1 MTQVSDPG
9 VDILELIELRAPT
22 LSTAERAIAEAILSD
37 PAAASQKTIGQLA
50 QEAGS
55 SEATV
60 TRFCKSIGVSGY
72 PHLRL
77 RLAVA
82 EERRRSG
89 SGEGET
95 GIALLGELDPE
106 DTISTILRKVA
117 AADARAIEVT
127 LNGLDQEALSAVVD
141 ALVRAPRIMTFGVA
155 ASATA
160 ACDATAKL
168 NLAGRAAHVAH
179 DVHTALM
186 VLTNFSASDL
196 VLAFSHS
203 GRARDVVDL
212 LTLARERGVA
222 SVVVTS
228 DGASPAARVADHVL
242 LTAAREVTFRS
253 GGIASRMAQLA
264 VVDALFVVLAHRRFE
279 LSVASAEAM
288 HESVASYVIGT
299 EKGRR

>member
-1 MTQVSDPG
+1 MTQVSDPS

-22 LSTAERAIAEAILSD
+22 LSTAERAIAAAILTD
-37 PAAASQKTIGQLA
+37 PGAASEKTIGQLA

-60 TRFCKSIGVSGY
+60 TRFCKSIGLSGY

-82 EERRRSG
+82 QERRRG
-89 SGEGET
+89 GGDGET

-106 DTISTILRKVA
+106 DTVGTILHKVA

-127 LNGLDQEALSAVVD
+127 LNGLDHAVLGTVVD
-141 ALVRAPRIMTFGVA
+141 ALVGASRIMTFGVA
-155 ASATA
+155 SSATA
-160 ACDATAKL
+160 AFDATAKL
-168 NLAGRAAHVAH
+168 NLAGRAASVAH

-186 VLTNFSASDL
+186 VLTNFSATD
-196 VLAFSHS
+196 VVVAFSHS

-212 LTLARERGVA
+212 LSLARQRGVT

-228 DGASPAARVADHVL
+228 DEGSPAARSADHVL

-288 HESVASYVIGT
+288 HESVTAYVIGA
-299 EKGRR
+299 EKGQR